1 MENPGIVVVGSL
13 NPEKEIQDRVRVLG
27 VDGIC
32 QALRATDYKDPPKIL
47 GTIYTDVSE
56 DFQRGLYPIAR
67 CVKASAHDLGIVQM
81 QAERREGRRCGLSD
95 AYLFCP
101 QAYGPRVLAA
111 DGFFGFRL

>member
-1 MENPGIVVVGSL
+1 MGNPGIVVVGSL

-67 CVKASAHDLGIVQM
+67 CVKASARFRDRADAGR
-81 QAERREGRRCGLSD
+81 AERGRRCGLSD

-101 QAYGPRVLAA
+101 QAYGP
-111 DGFFGFRL
+111 